1 MSAKSTKQ
9 TTVVAFRIA
18 PDERQDFER
27 LACAIRRA
35 TGKNTTVSDVIRR
48 AISAG
53 INLVEVPQ

>member
-1 MSAKSTKQ
+1 MAAKSTKQ

-18 PDERQDFER
+18 PDERQDYER

-53 INLVEVPQ
+53 INLVEVPR

>member
-1 MSAKSTKQ
+1 MAAKSTKQ
-9 TTVVAFRIA
+9 KAVVAFRIA
-18 PDERQDFER
+18 PDERLHFER

-53 INLVEVPQ
+53 INLVEVPR

>member
-1 MSAKSTKQ
+1 MAAKSTKQ

-18 PDERQDFER
+18 PDERQGFER

-53 INLVEVPQ
+53 INLVEVPR

>member
-1 MSAKSTKQ
+1 MAAKSTKQ

-18 PDERQDFER
+18 PDERQNFDR

-35 TGKNTTVSDVIRR
+35 TGDQTTVSDVIRR

-53 INLVEVPQ
+53 INLVEVPR